1 MSIWKIEI
9 LLAFVKNVLTSVI
22 EFVDALLQSP
32 PGAHAWLGVLGL
44 QPIALRMDVQWGTE
58 CEMTH

>member
-1 MSIWKIEI
+1 MSIWKIEV

-32 PGAHAWLGVLGL
+32 PGAHMWLGVLGL
-44 QPIALRMDVQWGTE
+44 QPIALRMDVHRWE
-58 CEMTH
+58 LSVK